1 MNNEKSKF
9 KIGDFV
15 KVPRHGHHGLNGV
28 LEKNPHGIVVGFVE
42 RDYSIVELV
51 QIVKTDGRTIEVF
64 DHDAE
69 LVARA

>member
-1 MNNEKSKF
+1 MKNEKF
-9 KIGDFV
+9 KIGDLV
-15 KVPRHGHHGLNGV
+15 KIPRYGRTRDGV

-42 RDYSIVELV
+42 RDYSLVELV
-51 QIVKTDGRTIEVF
+51 QIMKTDGRMIEVF